1 MGTQGSRDL
10 SLVAATT
17 ILRVRNNY
25 RYNRVCKQD
34 RRGRNDKKDHRD
46 DANDRRVNAEVICYA
61 TAYSQKPAILQAT
74 AERAP
79 RP

>member
-1 MGTQGSRDL
+1 MGPRVPRDL

-17 ILRVRNNY
+17 LLRVRNNY

-34 RRGRNDKKDHRD
+34 RRGRNDKKDYRD
-46 DANDRRVNAEVICYA
+46 DANDRGVNAEVICYA
-61 TAYSQKPAILQAT
+61 AAYSQKPAIFQAT
-74 AERAP
+74 AERAS